1 MTRRQIFSESDH
13 AASVCCDV
21 ELDIFQA
28 SFSIEL
34 TWVALGKPSRCIT
47 NRIKT
52 FKRRSGVIVV

>member
-21 ELDIFQA
+21 DILQA

-34 TWVALGKPSRCIT
+34 TWVVEEGM
-47 NRIKT
+47 KT
-52 FKRRSGVIVV
+52 FRRRSGVIVV